1 MDPSNP
7 YRFWDQNFV
16 DLLNSQKD
24 SNCSVNHIPP
34 NSTQSSQTIQF
45 SNPFSSQPLNISP
58 PFSSQP
64 PNQTPI
70 SESEDCFGVTVD
82 EIDEE
87 GGRGVRKRWSAEE
100 DVYLI
105 SAWLNT
111 SKDPMVSKEQRKNSF
126 WKRVADY
133 YKAHVGGTG
142 SNARGTSQC
151 KARWNKINHQI
162 NKFVGC
168 YAQASTRR
176 KSGESEDVVLRMAEL
191 KNDQKWITEH
201 HEKCGIKRTKLAYEG
216 EFAATS
222 SNGGDEMRPLGVKAA
237 KKKGNKPAV
246 SSDVPDG
253 SVDRL
258 DKIIAMKDQ
267 EQAAKERHGK
277 MRLLDSLLNKSELT
291 PAEVLLRDKL
301 LDQMLTNI

>member
-24 SNCSVNHIPP
+24 SNCSVNLIPP
-34 NSTQSSQTIQF
+34 NSTQSSHTIQF

-64 PNQTPI
+64 LNQTPT
-70 SESEDCFGVTVD
+70 SESEDCFEVTTD
-82 EIDEE
+82 KIDEE
-87 GGRGVRKRWSAEE
+87 GGRGIQKRWSVEE
-100 DVYLI
+100 DVHLI
-105 SAWLNT
+105 SDWLNT
-111 SKDPMVSKEQRKNSF
+111 SKDPVVSNEQRKNSF

-133 YKAHVGGTG
+133 YKTHVGGTG

-151 KARWNKINHQI
+151 KARWNMINHQV

-176 KSGESEDVVLRMAEL
+176 KSAESEDD
-191 KNDQKWITEH
+191 NDQKWITER
-201 HEKCGIKRTKLAYEG
+201 HEVCGNKRTKLASEG

-222 SNGGDEMRPLGVKAA
+222 SNGGDEMRPPGVKAA
-237 KKKGNKPAV
+237 KKKGKKPAV

-253 SVDRL
+253 SVDKL

-267 EQAAKERHGK
+267 EHAAKERHGK
-277 MRLLDSLLNKSELT
+277 MRLLDILLNKSELT
-291 PAEVLLRDKL
+291 PTEVLLRDKL
-301 LDQMLTNI
+301 LDQMLRNI

>member
-16 DLLNSQKD
+16 DLMNSQEN
-24 SNCSVNHIPP
+24 SNCSDNPIPP

-45 SNPFSSQPLNISP
+45 SNPFSSQPLNISH

-64 PNQTPI
+64 LNQTPT
-70 SESEDCFGVTVD
+70 SESEDCLEVSTD
-82 EIDEE
+82 ETDEE
-87 GGRGVRKRWSAEE
+87 GGRGIK
-100 DVYLI
+100 
-105 SAWLNT
+105 N
-111 SKDPMVSKEQRKNSF
+111 KDPVVSNEQRKNSF

-133 YKAHVGGTG
+133 YKAHVGGTS
-142 SNARGTSQC
+142 SNERGTTQC
-151 KARWNKINHQI
+151 KARWSKINHQV

-168 YAQASTRR
+168 YAQA
-176 KSGESEDVVLRMAEL
+176 
-191 KNDQKWITEH
+191 
-201 HEKCGIKRTKLAYEG
+201 KCGNKRTKLASEG

-222 SNGGDEMRPLGVKAA
+222 SNGGDEMRPPGVKAA
-237 KKKGNKPAV
+237 KKKGKKPAV
-246 SSDVPDG
+246 SSDVSDG
-253 SVDRL
+253 SIHKL

-291 PAEVLLRDKL
+291 PAEVLLRASL
-301 LDQMLTNI
+301 SLPPLSPF